1 MSSDTTQEYSTSNID
16 AVPDAPANYSTS
28 NNGDAATPI
37 PLQDTAVA
45 NIIPAGQTV
54 ILFRRWVY
62 DHGPDECLGT
72 FKATRTFSPSVE
84 HAQFCRDF
92 PDYGPPSTW
101 TANDRA
107 DWVEWAVKVG
117 GFLEVHTPSYLFL
130 EPWPEKPDTTQAST
144 ANPPAE

>member
-1 MSSDTTQEYSTSNID
+1 MGEPVSDSPPPEYSTSNN
-16 AVPDAPANYSTS
+16 AS
-28 NNGDAATPI
+28 GDTTDATPI
-37 PLQDTAVA
+37 PPQDIGIA

-54 ILFRRWVY
+54 ILFRRWRY

-72 FKATRTFSPSVE
+72 YRATRTFSPSVE

-107 DWVEWAVKVG
+107 DWVHWAVSVA
-117 GFLEVHTPSYLFL
+117 GFLEVYMPSYVFM
-130 EPWPEKPDTTQAST
+130 EPWPERTEQA
-144 ANPPAE
+144 APEMVAHGD

>member
-1 MSSDTTQEYSTSNID
+1 MGEPVSDSPPPEYSTSNN
-16 AVPDAPANYSTS
+16 AS
-28 NNGDAATPI
+28 GDTTDATPI
-37 PLQDTAVA
+37 PPQDIGIA

-54 ILFRRWVY
+54 ILFRRWRY

-72 FKATRTFSPSVE
+72 FRATRTFSPSVE

-107 DWVEWAVKVG
+107 DWVHWIVNVSRC
-117 GFLEVHTPSYLFL
+117 LEVYTPSYLFM
-130 EPWPEKPDTTQAST
+130 EPWPEKTETSQT
-144 ANPPAE
+144 AAAEQVAHEEL